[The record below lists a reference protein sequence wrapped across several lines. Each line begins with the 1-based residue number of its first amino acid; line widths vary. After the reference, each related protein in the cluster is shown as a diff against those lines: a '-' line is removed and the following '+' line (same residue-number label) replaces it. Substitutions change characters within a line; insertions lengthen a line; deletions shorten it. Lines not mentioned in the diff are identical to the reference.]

1 MKKQYTIER
10 VGRMD
15 FFDNYRIQYYD
26 DDSISVDNT
35 DGVYRGNIFEFK
47 LSINNTGKV
56 LFQAIKYLSKM
67 RLKGESIPARILL
80 IDLNNTTVYVYNSID
95 YLEQIQKVYVGTAS
109 VNNTAFTSNVTPVA
123 TYDYMNMVDS
133 AEVQKLLINKVK
145 NETDWYIPIDIDEN
159 CVVGWAEWYYQ
170 EVPNATKGDFLGD
183 AFLLYCA
190 NIDYT
195 EPDRKSCL
203 ANFDSF
209 YKEFLAFEKYIEEN
223 NIHIEN
229 YN

>member
-159 CVVGWAEWYYQ
+159 CVVGWAE
-170 EVPNATKGDFLGD
+170 
-183 AFLLYCA
+183 
-190 NIDYT
+190 
-195 EPDRKSCL
+195 
-203 ANFDSF
+203 
-209 YKEFLAFEKYIEEN
+209 
-223 NIHIEN
+223 
-229 YN
+229 